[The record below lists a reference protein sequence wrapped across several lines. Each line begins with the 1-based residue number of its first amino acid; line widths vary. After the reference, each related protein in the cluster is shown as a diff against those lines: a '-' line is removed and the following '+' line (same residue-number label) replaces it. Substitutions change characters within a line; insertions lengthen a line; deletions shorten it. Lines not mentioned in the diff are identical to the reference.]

1 MKIKW
6 YDVEVEKIKVYEC
19 LVWENGNKLLLLE
32 HYTTKS
38 EAVKAV
44 KAVKKSYKG
53 NGELDCYVRYFDH
66 KNGIVKDYE
75 I

>member
-19 LVWENGNKLLLLE
+19 LVWENGNKLLLIE

-44 KAVKKSYKG
+44 KTVKKSYKG
-53 NGELDCYVRYFDH
+53 NGKLDCYVRYFDH
-66 KNGIVKDYE
+66 KNDVVKDYE